1 MKKIFIVLD
10 TYPFANA
17 DCNIICVGESMSA
30 VIDGMIEMGLI
41 RGDTQVTP
49 LATGNAQFLLEDYLP
64 SWKTEV
70 RLLTK
75 NEFNDWFRFCDYE
88 AWEYELFT
96 DKK

>member
-10 TYPFANA
+10 TYPFA
-17 DCNIICVGESMSA
+17 DCPIICAGESMSA

-75 NEFNDWFRFCDYE
+75 NEFNDWFRFYDCE
-88 AWEYELFT
+88 AWECELFT